1 MILDV
6 SDMGDIK
13 PVNVEALGTRPLES
27 CTGYVVA
34 CTSQDV
40 FSLGA
45 MLAQVMVHRSL
56 FRDNLFAHE
65 VPAVSS
71 PHVLR

>member
-6 SDMGDIK
+6 SDIGDLK
-13 PVNVEALGTRPLES
+13 EKDEGTLGTRPLELS
-27 CTGYVVA
+27 TGPVVA
-34 CTSQDV
+34 VTSQDV

-45 MLAQVMVHRSL
+45 MLAQVMVHRHL

-65 VPAVSS
+65 VR
-71 PHVLR
+71 VLFLLPMY